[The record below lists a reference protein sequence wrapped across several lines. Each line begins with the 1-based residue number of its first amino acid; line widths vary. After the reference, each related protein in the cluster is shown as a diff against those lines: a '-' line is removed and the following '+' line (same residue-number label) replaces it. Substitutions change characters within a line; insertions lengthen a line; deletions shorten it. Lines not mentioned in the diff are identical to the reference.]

1 VFDKADSDRIRQSLL
16 DYERA
21 AVTEWPVAASGHSF
35 PEADNALQ
43 RLYTAYTQVQP
54 RTDIQTKFLATS
66 LVMEMKML
74 EWETPRLKSGYP
86 HPGYRAC
93 SGDREYWLR
102 SLNGADASPCR
113 SPGLPGQQGL
123 DLLLTQN
130 WKSPALSARGA
141 GQIDDDVDRHGQ
153 DHRPK

>member
-1 VFDKADSDRIRQSLL
+1 
-16 DYERA
+16 
-21 AVTEWPVAASGHSF
+21 
-35 PEADNALQ
+35 
-43 RLYTAYTQVQP
+43 
-54 RTDIQTKFLATS
+54 
-66 LVMEMKML
+66 ML

-123 DLLLTQN
+123 DLLLTQ
-130 WKSPALSARGA
+130 WKSPALSAQLEECARSMIA
-141 GQIDDDVDRHGQ
+141 LTIMARITAPN
-153 DHRPK
+153 R